1 MFIKNH
7 QHYCWWWVGGFPV
20 EAFLACFQI
29 VSTLWFKS
37 AEYASEFCST
47 PTPLSTEYGGKA
59 CVVMTIGQLFQHKF
73 SNKNSHLK
81 GGGGR
86 ADQKIMKHV
95 MEVLK
100 NAGLFTSKEH
110 P

>member
-1 MFIKNH
+1 MNLLICLSKIFSIIIS
-7 QHYCWWWVGGFPV
+7 GGLV
-20 EAFLACFQI
+20 
-29 VSTLWFKS
+29 VSGWKRFWHVSKLYRLYLWFKS

-73 SNKNSHLK
+73 SNKKSHLRR
-81 GGGGR
+81 GGR

-95 MEVLK
+95 IEV
-100 NAGLFTSKEH
+100 
-110 P
+110 

>member
-1 MFIKNH
+1 M
-7 QHYCWWWVGGFPV
+7 

-73 SNKNSHLK
+73 SNKKSHLR
-81 GGGGR
+81 GGGAGR
-86 ADQKIMKHV
+86 TKK
-95 MEVLK
+95 
-100 NAGLFTSKEH
+100 S
-110 P
+110 